1 MTAAADS
8 SADQAELQA
17 WENWISDRLEDL
29 ELKAHETH
37 QTEDQAWRKKITDLL
52 ADLDFKA
59 EQESL
64 FQELEAMTK
73 TWAEDWQQALG
84 EHLGQ
89 QIAAEGPDL
98 RIYRGAEDD
107 GG

>member
-1 MTAAADS
+1 MVTKSRQGSGHSDSMTAAADS

-17 WENWISDRLEDL
+17 REGR
-29 ELKAHETH
+29 
-37 QTEDQAWRKKITDLL
+37 ITDLL

-64 FQELEAMTK
+64 FQELEAMAK

>member
-8 SADQAELQA
+8 S
-17 WENWISDRLEDL
+17 S
-29 ELKAHETH
+29 
-37 QTEDQAWRKKITDLL
+37 
-52 ADLDFKA
+52 

-64 FQELEAMTK
+64 CQELEAMTK

-98 RIYRGAEDD
+98 SIYRGAEDD

>member
-1 MTAAADS
+1 MVTKSRQGSGHSDSMTAAADS

-17 WENWISDRLEDL
+17 WEGR
-29 ELKAHETH
+29 
-37 QTEDQAWRKKITDLL
+37 ITDLL

-64 FQELEAMTK
+64 HQELEAMIK